1 MKYTL
6 LLVVYDPFDRF
17 THPRALPVAI
27 ESLLRLEAEVDIAV
41 VNNTE
46 PVQAPTTS
54 AYLRTLPAMDS
65 RIRLIELDRNYGCSG
80 GFNRGVKAL
89 DRVHDIL
96 VYMSCDAFIVD
107 PQVLA
112 KIGQA
117 FGRYRKIG
125 ALHPLSVYEDF
136 DQANVSRAWSFQA
149 FLDVLETTDENSP
162 ELPGEPQEAIKGILE
177 VIQREKPSAVRSPM
191 PQLPL
196 TFYAVRKEVFMEL
209 GGFNEAFVAGW
220 ENIDFALRAYRRGYR
235 SAILKDTFIFHRR
248 LLFRMLG
255 QAGQNQEILINDVK
269 AGEAVWNRLWGGV
282 PHADVFRDLRHGK
295 LLHRGL
301 LKPVR
306 EFTRYVKTRSRK
318 D

>member
-17 THPRALPVAI
+17 SHPRALPAAI
-27 ESLLRLEAEVDIAV
+27 ESLSLLEEDVDVAI
-41 VNNTE
+41 VNNTD
-46 PVQAPTTS
+46 PAQAPVTS
-54 AYLRTLPAMDS
+54 AYLRRLAGTGA

-89 DRVHDIL
+89 GQLNDIL
-96 VYMSCDAFIVD
+96 VYMSCDALIVD
-107 PQVLA
+107 PHLLS
-112 KIGQA
+112 KMGQA
-117 FGRYRKIG
+117 FGRHKKVG
-125 ALHPLSVYEDF
+125 ALHPLSVYEDY
-136 DQANVSRAWSFQA
+136 DAANTTRDWSFQA
-149 FLDVLETTDENSP
+149 FLKLLETVGEASQA
-162 ELPGEPQEAIKGILE
+162 LPDEPQEEIKAILQGIS
-177 VIQREKPSAVRSPM
+177 REKPSALRSPL

-196 TFYAVRKEVFMEL
+196 TFYAVRKEVFSDL

-220 ENIDFALRAYRRGYR
+220 ENIDFALRAYQKGYK

-255 QAGQNQEILINDVK
+255 QAGQNQQLLINDVK
-269 AGEAVWNRLWGGV
+269 AGEVVWNRLWGGV
-282 PHADVFRDLRHGK
+282 PHADVFRDLRHGR

-306 EFTRYVKTRSRK
+306 EFTSYLKSRTRK